1 PLTLSLP
8 PSVSPLS
15 SSPPSPPSLHD
26 ALPISAVPPELRRR
40 PEASKSHPGSSWP
53 RGDRRRRVV
62 PAPLPRAGRDH
73 DPRSQA
79 PAARDRAG
87 AGALSGGRAAAL
99 PPRGGRAADE
109 ARHAEGQAADREG
122 DPGPLQGGLRGGAG
136 LGT

>member
-1 PLTLSLP
+1 
-8 PSVSPLS
+8 
-15 SSPPSPPSLHD
+15 
-26 ALPISAVPPELRRR
+26 R

-79 PAARDRAG
+79 PAARDRAA

-109 ARHAEGQAADREG
+109 ARQAEGQAADREG
-122 DPGPLQGGLRGGAG
+122 DRGPLPPPKPGAPAAPKPAAA
-136 LGT
+136 LSSKEARS